1 MGSKSRTL
9 LGSTPPQVLRWP
21 TERAQRWTC
30 DFLSTAAASDGLLAV
45 IAIGSAVRPN
55 VASADLDLI
64 VISADATPLHISH
77 PMEIDLRVYSASTID
92 VQIAN
97 GNDLLGW
104 AIKFGRVLF
113 QRDSCWSRVI
123 EAWKDR
129 LPLPSASLA
138 RERAANAH
146 ERLTKVWESGD
157 KDAIHEQAVSYL
169 THLARAEL
177 LERGVYPASRPELAS
192 QLRASNGI
200 HTAEKLERILQ
211 NDRIEI
217 ARIDEVLRLTGEK
230 DPKHMYGGER

>member
-1 MGSKSRTL
+1 
-9 LGSTPPQVLRWP
+9 
-21 TERAQRWTC
+21 
-30 DFLSTAAASDGLLAV
+30 
-45 IAIGSAVRPN
+45 
-55 VASADLDLI
+55 
-64 VISADATPLHISH
+64 
-77 PMEIDLRVYSASTID
+77 MEIDLRVYSTSTIG

-138 RERAANAH
+138 RERAANY
-146 ERLTKVWESGD
+146 

-192 QLRASNGI
+192 QLRASNRI
-200 HTAEKLERILQ
+200 HTAEKLEHFLQ

-230 DPKHMYGGER
+230 DPKHMYRGER